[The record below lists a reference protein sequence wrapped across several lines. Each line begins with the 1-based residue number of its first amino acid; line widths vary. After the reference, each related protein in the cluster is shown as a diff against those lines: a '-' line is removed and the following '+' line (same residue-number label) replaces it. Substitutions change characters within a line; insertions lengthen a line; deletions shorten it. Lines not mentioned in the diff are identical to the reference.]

1 MKTLDEFRT
10 ELVRRRP
17 ITTAEEIR
25 HRLAGRE
32 AEARRRIQRVVLS
45 HAPKPRPKEARMAGA
60 PPAYVRLTR
69 PCLSRVFHTY
79 LAAGKK
85 GQVLGRNN
93 GKLSILFGTT
103 LVMIAEDSP
112 LIEVVKC

>member
-17 ITTAEEIR
+17 ITTA
-25 HRLAGRE
+25 
-32 AEARRRIQRVVLS
+32 
-45 HAPKPRPKEARMAGA
+45 A

-93 GKLSILFGTT
+93 GKLSILFGNT